1 MVKGPFDSP
10 LFSLFQICI
19 GETAFSNIFRVFLSW
34 PSAPTSL
41 PVPSAVKGVSPF
53 KASNDKLQTA
63 AAEARDKRNISLAC
77 PSALSCSVPEGA
89 FPHFPLPPFS
99 KSAEN
104 EVHQESESQNWFSI
118 SPALTKVTIA
128 SKYIAKDTTLLIFGP
143 LKGSHLPDSYLS
155 PKVQQVQTVRQ
166 GFPTLATHGGTFTWG
181 SRSPDLRD
189 QISNFSHFVQVLV

>member
-1 MVKGPFDSP
+1 MIPP
-10 LFSLFQICI
+10 LSLFQICI
-19 GETAFSNIFRVFLSW
+19 GKRRFRIFLGFFCLGH
-34 PSAPTSL
+34 PLQHPFL

-63 AAEARDKRNISLAC
+63 AEARDKRNISLAC
-77 PSALSCSVPEGA
+77 PLLSCSVPEGA

-118 SPALTKVTIA
+118 SPTLTKVTIA